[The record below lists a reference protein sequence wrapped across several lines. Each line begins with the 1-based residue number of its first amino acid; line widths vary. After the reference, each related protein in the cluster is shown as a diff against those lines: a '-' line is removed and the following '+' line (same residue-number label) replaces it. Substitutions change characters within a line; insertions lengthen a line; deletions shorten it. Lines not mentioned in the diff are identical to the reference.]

1 MAALVVGVGES
12 KALFMGNEKGLTHDL
27 TESTLLLSVEARVVL
42 PACKTAEEAVGERD
56 IAIIGYAEAKSAVQS
71 GRGVYDIAGEI
82 VANALDYAG
91 IGIEEVDGFA
101 ACLSQTEAPNPFWSP
116 TLADYLGL
124 ELDWCQGVDLGGASY
139 LGALARATE
148 AIRGAACRTAIIM
161 AADAVTTLNRSAMSA
176 YRPEWQ
182 WPVGLMGPPGTFGLL
197 TNRYKAE
204 YTLDDRALAKL
215 AVVQR
220 DHGVLNNN
228 ACEKLRKPITVE
240 DYLASR
246 VISDPIRLL
255 DCVMPCD
262 GGSAIVVTST
272 ARAKEL
278 GVKHMVHPLGYGER
292 TNYRI
297 RDPLVD
303 ILDGGHSVAGRK
315 ALANAGMSASDI
327 RMFHPYDD
335 FLIAVFLQMEHIG
348 LCGRGESSRYIL
360 DTDISYRGSLPINT
374 SGGQISAGQPGLA
387 GGGVNVVEAVRQLFG
402 DWGARQVPNA
412 VNAMTT
418 GIGCIPYIRNWSVSN
433 VMILAPA

>member
-1 MAALVVGVGES
+1 VS
-12 KALFMGNEKGLTHDL
+12 D
-27 TESTLLLSVEARVVL
+27 
-42 PACKTAEEAVGERD
+42 RD
-56 IAIIGYAEAKSAVQS
+56 IAIIGYAETKSSVQS
-71 GRGVYDIAGEI
+71 GRGVYDIAGEV
-82 VANALDYAG
+82 VAGALASAG
-91 IGIEEVDGFA
+91 VDIQEIDGFA
-101 ACLSQTEAPNPFWSP
+101 TCLSQTEATNPFWSP

-139 LGALARATE
+139 LGALARATQ
-148 AIRGAACRTAIIM
+148 AIRAGDCRTAVVM
-161 AADAVTTLNRSAMSA
+161 GADAVTTTNRSRMSA

-197 TNRYKAE
+197 TNRYKTE
-204 YTLDDRALAKL
+204 YGLDDNALAKL

-220 DHGVLNNN
+220 EHAILNDN
-228 ACEKLRKPITVE
+228 ACDKLRKPLTAA

-262 GGSAIVVTST
+262 GGSAIIVTST
-272 ARAKEL
+272 ERAKEL
-278 GVKHMVHPLGYGER
+278 GIERMIHPVGYGER
-292 TNYRI
+292 TNYRV

-303 ILDGGHSVAGRK
+303 ILDGGHSIAGKK
-315 ALANAGMSASDI
+315 ALANAAMSPADI

-335 FLIAVFLQMEHIG
+335 FLIAVLLQMEHIG
-348 LCGRGESSRYIL
+348 FCGRGESSRFIL
-360 DTDISYRGSLPINT
+360 ETDISYRGKFPINT

-402 DWGARQVPNA
+402 EGGPRQVKNP

-433 VMILAPA
+433 VMILAAP